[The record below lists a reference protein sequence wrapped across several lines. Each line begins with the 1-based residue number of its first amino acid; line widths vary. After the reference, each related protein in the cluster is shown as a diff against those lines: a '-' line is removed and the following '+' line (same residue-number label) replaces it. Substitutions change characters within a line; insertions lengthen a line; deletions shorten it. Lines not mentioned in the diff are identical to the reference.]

1 MESGT
6 AANATYT
13 SAGDRL
19 RSWWQENLLAVAAVA
34 MMLASDTKFRLR
46 EDLSAGGTSVD
57 VFIMLEVVVY
67 LLVVVLLI
75 HQNLIRPTLAGVHPL
90 IMLTF
95 GFVTLLAMGA
105 LLTGFSVYGL
115 VRSGQMIVLFL
126 LILAIS
132 QSRRAGDML
141 ERTAR
146 VYVFACLGL
155 VVVGIL
161 LPSQRTG
168 LQQDRFNWLATH
180 SVPAGHM
187 LAIGVV
193 AASALSIGYL
203 FRYHRARPGVI
214 FGFAALLLAV
224 ALVANNTR
232 GAAAAAA
239 IGLAL
244 AALFLLP
251 ARLYSS
257 ALIVVGYTVL
267 IVALTAAEPI
277 SDWITRQA
285 DPAELGS
292 LNSRT
297 DLWGLAVERTAT
309 ESPLFGFG
317 TGSSRSIFYED
328 TGLGGGHNAAI
339 NVFADLGLVGLA
351 VWLLILMWAVLLVV
365 RTRSQGSFVMEKGLW
380 LGIFV
385 CLAIGGITYEG
396 IGATTN
402 TAAIWLFLLI
412 GSAAGAANGLW
423 RGPSESAPTSRTV
436 DRETQP

>member
-6 AANATYT
+6 TANTRHA

-19 RSWWQENLLAVAAVA
+19 RSWWQENSLAVAAVA
-34 MMLASDTKFRLR
+34 LMLASDTKFRLR

-57 VFIMLEVVVY
+57 AFIMLEVLVY

-90 IMLTF
+90 VMLTF
-95 GFVTLLAMGA
+95 AFVSLLTLGA

-115 VRSGQMIVLFL
+115 VRSGQMIALFL

-155 VVVGIL
+155 VVVGVL
-161 LPSQRTG
+161 LPSQRNS

-180 SVPAGHM
+180 SVSAGHM

-193 AASALSIGYL
+193 AAAALSIGYL
-203 FRYHRARPGVI
+203 FRYQQARLGVV
-214 FGFAALLLAV
+214 FGFAALLLGV
-224 ALVANNTR
+224 TLVANNTR

-267 IVALTAAEPI
+267 VVALTAAEPI
-277 SDWITRQA
+277 SKWITRQA
-285 DPAELGS
+285 DPEELGS

-297 DLWGLAVERTAT
+297 DLWSVAIERTAA

-351 VWLLILMWAVLLVV
+351 VWLLILIWALLLVV
-365 RTRSQGSFVMEKGLW
+365 RTRSRGKFVMEKGLW
-380 LGIFV
+380 LGIFS
-385 CLAIGGITYEG
+385 CLAVGGITYEG

-423 RGPSESAPTSRTV
+423 RNT
-436 DRETQP
+436 DETRLISHTANQDTQS